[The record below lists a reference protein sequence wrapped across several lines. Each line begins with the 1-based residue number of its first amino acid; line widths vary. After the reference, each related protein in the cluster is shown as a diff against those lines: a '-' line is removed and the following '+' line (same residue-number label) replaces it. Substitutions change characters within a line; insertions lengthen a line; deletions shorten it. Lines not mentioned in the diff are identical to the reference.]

1 MRDRILGAC
10 ALAFAVFMAWSARD
24 YVAPIAYEPVGPRAV
39 PMLLAALIALVGVWL
54 LVRGGRRGA
63 LDATTRAD
71 AHAGAGGTG
80 PVLAPRAL
88 LGLAAILAYGWLF
101 VGLGFPLATLLMT
114 VAIARLFGG
123 TWLQGLAAGVG
134 LGLGLYLLFDRVLDV
149 VLPAGPL
156 ASLFG
161 GGG

>member
-24 YVAPIAYEPVGPRAV
+24 YVAPIAYEPVARARC
-39 PMLLAALIALVGVWL
+39 PCCWRRSSPWSGSGCSFAAAD
-54 LVRGGRRGA
+54 A
-63 LDATTRAD
+63 AHDATTRAD

-80 PVLAPRAL
+80 PVPAPRAL

-123 TWLQGLAAGVG
+123 TWMQGLAAGVG